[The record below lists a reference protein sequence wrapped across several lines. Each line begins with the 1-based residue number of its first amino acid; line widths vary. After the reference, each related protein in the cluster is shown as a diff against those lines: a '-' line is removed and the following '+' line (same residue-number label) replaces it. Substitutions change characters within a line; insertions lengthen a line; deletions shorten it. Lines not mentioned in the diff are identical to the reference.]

1 MADEPKPLLNQLR
14 DIANKWAIRARDYA
28 RDSKAA
34 DAPPDRAAYER
45 GLAEGFYKAATE
57 LADLLK
63 ALPPDMLA
71 AASTNNPVASAPTAS
86 SPTVKVA
93 PSAPAAPAAPTYI
106 KISLREAM
114 DVLTFAGT
122 SPRDVQPKPDNTFM
136 AVFSKWENIQPHER
150 LEQIKKADLR
160 LVVLQS
166 GTLKDSHDP
175 FVVFAFKDKA

>member
-1 MADEPKPLLNQLR
+1 MAGEPKPLLNQLR

-71 AASTNNPVASAPTAS
+71 AASTNNPVASAPTTS
-86 SPTVKVA
+86 SPTVKVTA
-93 PSAPAAPAAPTYI
+93 PTAPAAPTYMRV
-106 KISLREAM
+106 SLREAM

-122 SPRDVQPKPDNTFM
+122 SPRDVQPRPDNTFM

-160 LVVLQS
+160 LVVLQT
-166 GTLKDSHDP
+166 GTNKDSHDP
-175 FVVFAFKDKA
+175 FVIFAFKNQT